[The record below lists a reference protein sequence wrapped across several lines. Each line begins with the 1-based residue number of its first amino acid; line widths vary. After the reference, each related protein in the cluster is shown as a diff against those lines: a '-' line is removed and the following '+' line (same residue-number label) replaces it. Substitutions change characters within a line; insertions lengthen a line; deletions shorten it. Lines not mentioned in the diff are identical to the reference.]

1 MRIFH
6 CLGKNRG
13 YFCTPVKKL
22 IGSNAAVKK
31 KRTCRYDCTELCQLQ
46 GTGHGTCQGS
56 ICKCSSLN
64 TIVEHIN
71 EHET

>member
-1 MRIFH
+1 MR
-6 CLGKNRG
+6 
-13 YFCTPVKKL
+13 VKFFSL
-22 IGSNAAVKK
+22 FIIVLVILALSIQGSNAAVKK

-46 GTGHGTCQGS
+46 GTSHGTCQGS

-64 TIVEHIN
+64 TVVEHIN